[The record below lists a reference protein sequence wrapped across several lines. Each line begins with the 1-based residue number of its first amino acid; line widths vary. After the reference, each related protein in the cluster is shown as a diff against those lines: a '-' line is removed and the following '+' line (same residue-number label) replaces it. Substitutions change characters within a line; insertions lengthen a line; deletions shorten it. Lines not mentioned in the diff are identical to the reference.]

1 MVDPDPSDIPGGRI
15 SEDSRIDLLL
25 SKALDGG
32 KADIRYEVDGGRELD
47 IVLVDLSPSDT
58 DLTLRIDLSGD
69 GRASVKVAAVCTGK
83 HTKVFSVDVRHNG
96 GGSWSRT
103 AMAGIN
109 QDDGILRFLGTSYI
123 ANGAHGSDPR
133 QDGRITNLS
142 PRSDSEVSPA
152 LLINDDDVK
161 ASHGAALGAYDP
173 AAIYY
178 MMSRGLTEEQSKR
191 LITVGSLLP
200 IVDSFADKGLSERAK
215 EIMGGIGL

>member
-1 MVDPDPSDIPGGRI
+1 M
-15 SEDSRIDLLL
+15 
-25 SKALDGG
+25 
-32 KADIRYEVDGGRELD
+32 
-47 IVLVDLSPSDT
+47 
-58 DLTLRIDLSGD
+58 
-69 GRASVKVAAVCTGK
+69 
-83 HTKVFSVDVRHNG
+83 DVRHNG

-109 QDDGILRFLGTSYI
+109 QDDGVLRFLGTSYI
-123 ANGAHGSDPR
+123 ANGAHGSDTR